1 MWDYRKSTIGYQSPR
16 SKQDHAVHSIM
27 QPRVGVL
34 SSATYFSLT
43 SVGSLRNIPI
53 VFLHN
58 VSGFMVGLQTEQA
71 GLIKLGAQLI
81 SALSTS
87 TVPHI
92 SIICGASY
100 GAGNYAMW

>member
-27 QPRVGVL
+27 QPRVGIL
-34 SSATYFSLT
+34 SSVTYSSLT
-43 SVGSLRNIPI
+43 SVGFLRNIPI